1 MRVSL
6 QTFMIFCARD
16 PGSIIDSHRSQWL
29 SDAAGASQHSPART
43 MHSGRRRVAS
53 STMVSTPRWG
63 QLSLANV
70 LHGLQWLGT
79 VCGHEMMLAYFSTV
93 ARVLAF

>member
-1 MRVSL
+1 MRVFL
-6 QTFMIFCARD
+6 QILMIFCAREQR
-16 PGSIIDSHRSQWL
+16 SVIDLHRSQWL

-63 QLSLANV
+63 HLSLADV
-70 LHGLQWLGT
+70 LHALQWLGT
-79 VCGHEMMLAYFSTV
+79 VCGHQRMLSYLSTV